1 MGGGSRASTRG
12 SSLVGGAPST
22 PVGGALVGAAPLYC
36 QELLLPSA
44 HLAYDAGGGG
54 GGGGGGAVLD
64 PSALHNLSQVHS
76 LVIPCTHQLSR
87 MLSKAQS
94 M

>member
-1 MGGGSRASTRG
+1 MEVLLVQAHGVGGGSSARTSG
-12 SSLVGGAPST
+12 CSLVGGAP
-22 PVGGALVGAAPLYC
+22 LYS
-36 QELLLPSA
+36 QEVLLPST

-54 GGGGGGAVLD
+54 VGGGGPVFD

-76 LVIPCTHQLSR
+76 LVIPHTHQLRR
-87 MLSKAQS
+87 MLSKAQES